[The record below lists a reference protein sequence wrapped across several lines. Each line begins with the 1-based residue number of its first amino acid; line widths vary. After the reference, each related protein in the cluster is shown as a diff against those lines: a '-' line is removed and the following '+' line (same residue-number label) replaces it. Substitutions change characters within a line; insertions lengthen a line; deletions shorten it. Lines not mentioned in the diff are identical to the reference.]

1 MSATTIIFWA
11 LVSVTNLHGG
21 VSISQVGVYG
31 VQDSCELVRA
41 KVMQLANTA
50 RNTAVVETACVQIV
64 ERKGLA
70 TLTRQE
76 GM

>member
-1 MSATTIIFWA
+1 MTPATIIFWT

-21 VSISQVGVYG
+21 VSISQVGMYG
-31 VQDSCELVRA
+31 NQDSCELVRA
-41 KVMQLANTA
+41 KVMQLANKA
-50 RNTAVVETACVQIV
+50 RNTAVVETACVQII

-70 TLTRQE
+70 LHTRQE